1 MATTTTKQGDRYASA
16 LAEID
21 AKLSAAIATLQETQ
35 RLIRQRALDEA
46 AEKVRRPLR
55 AVGAEVKP

>member
-1 MATTTTKQGDRYASA
+1 MKTPTNRYASA